1 MSPSDEPPSEGPLLH
16 SGKNLRVSHGKLKVK
31 VTQSYPTLCDPMD
44 YSPPGSSAHGILQ
57 NISVGSY
64 LFPSSGDLPNP
75 GIEPRSPTLQ
85 ADSSLAE
92 SPGKPTVK
100 WKPAYLESYTVHLR
114 RRAQP

>member
-31 VTQSYPTLCDPMD
+31 VTHSGPTLCDPMD

-85 ADSSLAE
+85 ADALPSE
-92 SPGKPTVK
+92 PRGKP
-100 WKPAYLESYTVHLR
+100 SGD
-114 RRAQP
+114 